1 MRSCLVVRLLS
12 LVMARGRCV
21 VSWGLTLMVLI
32 VVFALSSVRASE
44 FRLGFILSIRL
55 LEFMWVRVVT

>member
-1 MRSCLVVRLLS
+1 
-12 LVMARGRCV
+12 MARGRCV